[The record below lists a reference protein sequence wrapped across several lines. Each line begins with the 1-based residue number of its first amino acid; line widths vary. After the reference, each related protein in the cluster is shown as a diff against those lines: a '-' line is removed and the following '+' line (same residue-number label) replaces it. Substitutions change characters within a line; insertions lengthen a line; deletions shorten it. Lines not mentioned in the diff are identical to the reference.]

1 MTKFKEEIELKD
13 YFKSRDVILDFNRKQ
28 IIKMSELINNQK
40 DRIEQL
46 KSENSLFRFVFENK
60 SLDNLGIIAPES
72 KDDISHKEQLI
83 NDKVLEID
91 ALKAIINDLRN
102 YLHNVKEENAE
113 LIKKNYALIHKCQV
127 LEKKCEQPIKLYK
140 GIILDEESTLKIEK
154 RNLTCPSGSTKD
166 FNFRFL
172 SECPDVKESL
182 EYKLI
187 LQNCNLAIQRR
198 NELGNLVNS
207 LTAEINEMK
216 DRMYYAQSKT
226 SAYIDKYL
234 YLKEQIQLVMNASP
248 IQRLN
253 RKNLKGISYDEI
265 KLEPEE

>member
-46 KSENSLFRFVFENK
+46 ESENSLFRFVFENK

-72 KDDISHKEQLI
+72 KDDISHKEQL
-83 NDKVLEID
+83 
-91 ALKAIINDLRN
+91 INDLRN